1 MTLFRWIKYYIYI
14 VIRRIIPQ
22 KVLIFF
28 ASSTTT
34 EKIRKSF
41 FRPKGHSEIYT
52 KKINYFNFSLTISC
66 PLQVLIKAE
75 NNGIEPSL
83 SRLIMNEIQLGDHC
97 IDIGAHY
104 GFITLIM
111 AKMVGEQG
119 YVYSFESDSDISA
132 ILTKNIESNNLN
144 QRCSTQN
151 YFISNISNDTMK
163 MIDDIFN
170 QNSNKIKLIK
180 IDTDGSDYNCLLG
193 AEKLIHR
200 DMPLI
205 IIEMSENAQKIHQK
219 LCSFGYE
226 YYYDQYYNSINYE
239 EYPINLIASSQP
251 LNAP

>member
-1 MTLFRWIKYYIYI
+1 MTLSRWIKYYIYI
-14 VIRRIIPQ
+14 VIQRIIPQ

-111 AKMVGEQG
+111 AKMAGEQG
-119 YVYSFESDSDISA
+119 YVYSFESDSNISV

-151 YFISNISNDTMK
+151 YFISNI
-163 MIDDIFN
+163 F
-170 QNSNKIKLIK
+170 
-180 IDTDGSDYNCLLG
+180 
-193 AEKLIHR
+193 A
-200 DMPLI
+200 
-205 IIEMSENAQKIHQK
+205 
-219 LCSFGYE
+219 
-226 YYYDQYYNSINYE
+226 YYF
-239 EYPINLIASSQP
+239 
-251 LNAP
+251 